1 MNNGSRKFPRL
12 SLPGSSF
19 LLLFLCCHNS
29 LYQSSLSLSS
39 SKVVSVQNSSSKEN
53 AVSKLTTLGHL
64 FLSLLQRS
72 SQGISHAA
80 AAARSPR
87 CCTRRGTTR
96 ICTTDLSAATI
107 ANLRTIDL
115 LESTDTSS
123 LLNACQYS
131 RTTRVPSRNGD
142 SGGRWRRRW
151 RGTASWW
158 HGRRRRRTTVGHRWK
173 WWRRRCA
180 ACRQWRRRRRRRRT
194 AIGCWWKWWRR
205 RCAARRQWR
214 RSRGMVVESRRRRH
228 RSGARGR

>member
-1 MNNGSRKFPRL
+1 MNNGSRKFPWRC
-12 SLPGSSF
+12 LPSSSF
-19 LLLFLCCHNS
+19 LLLFLCCNSS

-39 SKVVSVQNSSSKEN
+39 SKVVSVQNHSSKEN
-53 AVSKLTTLGHL
+53 AVSKLTTFGDL

-87 CCTRRGTTR
+87 CCTRRGTAR

-107 ANLRTIDL
+107 TNLRTIDL

-123 LLNACQYS
+123 LLNACQYG
-131 RTTRVPSRNGD
+131 RTTRVRSGNGD
-142 SGGRWRRRW
+142 SWGGWRW

-158 HGRRRRRTTVGHRWK
+158 HGRRRRRTTVGNRWK

-180 ACRQWRRRRRRRRT
+180 ACRQWRRRRRRRT
-194 AIGCWWKWWRR
+194 AIGCWWKWWRW

-214 RSRGMVVESRRRRH
+214 RSRRMVVESRRRRH
-228 RSGARGR
+228 RSGARRR